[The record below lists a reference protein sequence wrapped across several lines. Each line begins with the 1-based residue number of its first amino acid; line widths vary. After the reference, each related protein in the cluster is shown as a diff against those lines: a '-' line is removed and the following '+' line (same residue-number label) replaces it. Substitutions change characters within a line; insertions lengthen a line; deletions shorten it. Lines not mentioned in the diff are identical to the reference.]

1 MTDHEHLTLKEQMQF
16 CEDMQSRMKSRKT
29 RWQLEYSH
37 KLRIL
42 FMNST
47 QAPYSE
53 YL

>member
-1 MTDHEHLTLKEQMQF
+1 MTDPEQLTLKEQMQF

-37 KLRIL
+37 KLHI
-42 FMNST
+42 FFIYSP